1 MPGGLSTVIHNAPDE
16 TIYQIKGPMGKG
28 LGIKKEGV
36 HIAFTGG
43 TGTLVFVDLV
53 AHLVRKNL
61 NLLKEH
67 ESGYISDKNF
77 KFVFY
82 VSFPNRQDSVALDLL
97 EGLVELNKKLGYNN
111 FELVKRISNE
121 GRQPRWDDAFI

>member
-1 MPGGLSTVIHNAPDE
+1 
-16 TIYQIKGPMGKG
+16 MGKG
-28 LGIKKEGV
+28 LGIKHEGV

-53 AHLVRKNL
+53 AHLIRKNL
-61 NLLKEH
+61 NLLKE
-67 ESGYISDKNF
+67 EEEDKISDKNF

-82 VSFPNRQDSVALDLL
+82 VSFPNRQDSVALELL
-97 EGLVELNKKLGYNN
+97 EGLHELTKRLGMNN

-121 GRQPRWDDAFI
+121 GKQPRWDDSFIER